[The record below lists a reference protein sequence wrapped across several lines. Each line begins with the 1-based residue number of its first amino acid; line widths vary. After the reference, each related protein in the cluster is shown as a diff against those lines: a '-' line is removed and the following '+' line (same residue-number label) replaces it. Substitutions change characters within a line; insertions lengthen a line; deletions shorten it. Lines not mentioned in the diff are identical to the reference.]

1 MNMKSSLILLLLA
14 LLLVSAR
21 GWAQNAAK
29 PAPPPGPLVGC
40 SACNSEWTITFAY
53 PDEKNKKPPSSPADK
68 APAYL
73 AERTRSLRT
82 VKTNNVIHET
92 YLAINGNR
100 NDKWYVDA
108 VEFRKKE
115 KERTWL
121 VDRPPPPEQPNL
133 DPNYTGLPATGFRDL
148 EKVSDKTYLG
158 STSFDGHNC
167 LVFNLGKDKIDFGK
181 QDEVNSAKD
190 IAFIDLDTRM
200 PVEVRHQGVV
210 QMYAFGEAPAGTQ
223 ALPEDLTTQ
232 IQLGNRMDAR
242 LAARAPRPY

>member
-1 MNMKSSLILLLLA
+1 MNRPEESGS
-14 LLLVSAR
+14 R
-21 GWAQNAAK
+21 
-29 PAPPPGPLVGC
+29 
-40 SACNSEWTITFAY
+40 
-53 PDEKNKKPPSSPADK
+53 
-68 APAYL
+68 
-73 AERTRSLRT
+73 
-82 VKTNNVIHET
+82 
-92 YLAINGNR
+92 NR
-100 NDKWYVDA
+100 DI
-108 VEFRKKE
+108 
-115 KERTWL
+115 
-121 VDRPPPPEQPNL
+121 
-133 DPNYTGLPATGFRDL
+133 NYTPLPATGFRGL
-148 EKVSDKTYLG
+148 ESVSAGTYLG